1 MDLSNYD
8 EELAELIKT
17 VPQEVVALSDAFQSN
32 LDTLAHLKQKVSNP
46 ARELAAKAVEYTK
59 DSVYILQEME
69 KYIPAEHRLYVICSG
84 ALSNIIGNMRA
95 KWWFGDKD
103 NMNGNELTQQALL
116 FEMAITEIGK
126 LHLCE
131 ELRKEHEDTVA
142 TFLGHKPSYASHAS
156 APSRNSSSGCLGLF
170 LALLTVSVSL
180 FGLGIYGLAQL
191 F

>member
-1 MDLSNYD
+1 MDLSNYE
-8 EELAELIKT
+8 EELVELIKT
-17 VPQEVVALSDAFQSN
+17 VPQEVVGLNDAFQSN

-69 KYIPAEHRLYVICSG
+69 KYIPADHRLYVICSG

-103 NMNGNELTQQALL
+103 NMNGNELAQQALL
-116 FEMAITEIGK
+116 FEMAVTEIGK
-126 LHLCE
+126 LKLCD
-131 ELRKEHEDTVA
+131 ELRKEHEETVA
-142 TFLGHKPSYASHAS
+142 TFLGHNRTSYTPTNRSS
-156 APSRNSSSGCLGLF
+156 SSSGCLG
-170 LALLTVSVSL
+170 ACIAIITISASLL
-180 FGLGIYGLAQL
+180 GLGIYGIAQL